1 MSRGAGACASFHIDL
16 LQLAIFPFTGHST
29 VSQLPLLYWHLFIE
43 GKNLQNDPLSLL
55 KQYLHNI
62 KQIASGWQHVPPPK
76 HTSQRGRW
84 PRIHQ
89 TRHRQ
94 DRWAGWGERLLALI
108 VFSLQIFRN
117 RPSLPQKRRDNVP
130 ISTGRQTV
138 KRMKTRSGF
147 TPTHVERRSK
157 AFTQGKGTFW
167 VQKAWSE
174 SACYSRRNTLRSVGR
189 QRLRFNELL
198 RG

>member
-1 MSRGAGACASFHIDL
+1 MSRGAGACASFRIDLL

-29 VSQLPLLYWHLFIE
+29 VSQLPLLHWHLFIE
-43 GKNLQNDPLSLL
+43 GKKNLQNDPLSLL

-62 KQIASGWQHVPPPK
+62 KQIASGCQHVPPPK

-94 DRWAGWGERLLALI
+94 DRWAGRGERLLALI

-117 RPSLPQKRRDNVP
+117 RPSLPQERRDNVP

-138 KRMKTRSGF
+138 KKMKMRSGF
-147 TPTHVERRSK
+147 TPTRVERRGK
-157 AFTQGKGTFW
+157 AFYA
-167 VQKAWSE
+167 V
-174 SACYSRRNTLRSVGR
+174 
-189 QRLRFNELL
+189 
-198 RG
+198 